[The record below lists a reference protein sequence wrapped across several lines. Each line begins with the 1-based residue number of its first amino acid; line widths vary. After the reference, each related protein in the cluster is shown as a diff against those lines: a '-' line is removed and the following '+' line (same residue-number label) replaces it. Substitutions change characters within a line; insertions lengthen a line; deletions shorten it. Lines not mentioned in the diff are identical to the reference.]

1 MAEYSVD
8 KNKRI
13 LVRVGEFVHAGEAMT
28 DGVVSSHD
36 ILRIS
41 GEKALHKYIVSEVQ
55 QVYRRQGVS
64 IADKHIEIIVSQ
76 MLRQVKIIDSGDTK
90 FIDGDLVSKRHFK
103 EENERILKL
112 GGEPAIA
119 EPVLLG
125 ITRAAIGSDSVISAA
140 SFQETTKV
148 LTEASIAA
156 KTDTLDDLKENVV
169 LGRMIPVGTGLYH
182 HKKFKYHA
190 NDTKE
195 S

>member
-1 MAEYSVD
+1 M
-8 KNKRI
+8 
-13 LVRVGEFVHAGEAMT
+13 
-28 DGVVSSHD
+28 
-36 ILRIS
+36 
-41 GEKALHKYIVSEVQ
+41 Q
-55 QVYRRQGVS
+55 QVYRRQGVN

-90 FIDGDLVSKRHFK
+90 FIDGDLISKRHFK
-103 EENERILKL
+103 EENDRILKL

-182 HKKFKYHA
+182 HKKFKYSVDEA
-190 NDTKE
+190 KE